1 MTPRPTQRP
10 ALSARL
16 VCITA
21 AALLLSSSSGCK
33 SPSIAAVVSN
43 RSGAPIT
50 LIEVD
55 YPSAS
60 FGHDALADG
69 ASFPYRFN
77 IIGSGATK
85 ISWTD
90 ASRHN
95 HISAGP
101 ELHEGQ
107 RGSLTIVITP
117 GGAGWTAHLTP

>member
-1 MTPRPTQRP
+1 
-10 ALSARL
+10 L
-16 VCITA
+16 VCIASA
-21 AALLLSSSSGCK
+21 AFLLCSGCK

-43 RSGAPIT
+43 RSGAPVT

-60 FGHDALADG
+60 FGHDALANG

-77 IIGSGATK
+77 IIGSGETK

-107 RGSLTIVITP
+107 HGPLTIVITP
-117 GGAGWTAHLTP
+117 DGATWTARLAP